1 MEYLTAADLLRA
13 KPLLGANTPH
23 SSRYVVLLEEE
34 YRLILHAL
42 EEPAGRKV
50 PRQTH
55 RAAAS
60 DG

>member
-34 YRLILHAL
+34 YRLILNAL
-42 EEPAGRKV
+42 DRITDRKV

-55 RAAAS
+55 RVAS
-60 DG
+60 RDG